1 MFKFLISILCLQATC
16 GLQFYKPL
24 FCNNKWIPENM
35 DEKKGFETYQNDN
48 TKYFNKC
55 KICNKNKKKTK
66 KTKQYNKEKI
76 NKNENIFN
84 QEGELPIID

>member
-1 MFKFLISILCLQATC
+1 
-16 GLQFYKPL
+16 
-24 FCNNKWIPENM
+24 M
-35 DEKKGFETYQNDN
+35 DEKKGFEAYQNDN

-55 KICNKNKKKTK
+55 KICNKNKKKNK
-66 KTKQYNKEKI
+66 KYNKEKI

>member
-1 MFKFLISILCLQATC
+1 MFKFLISILCVQVAC
-16 GLQFYKPL
+16 SLQFYKPL

-35 DEKKGFETYQNDN
+35 DEKKGFEAYQNDN
-48 TKYFNKC
+48 KKYFSKC
-55 KICNKNKKKTK
+55 KICNKK